1 MLNET
6 PKPAVRF
13 RHFEGPLDLLFH
25 LIEKN
30 DIDIYDIPIAE
41 ITEQY
46 MDYLEGMKTLDMEIA
61 SDFLVMGATLV
72 HIKSKMMLPGS
83 KLSSDGSEGE
93 DPREE
98 LVISLMR
105 YKRCR
110 VFACELKERR
120 EKYDGMRCRTAM
132 TAKDL
137 GIEIDLPMQV
147 FSKDEYEDAVEAVCA
162 RNDVR
167 FADISNKITHIL
179 RRDKLSIKDRIKSLW
194 ATVVKK
200 GKFMFSELFKD
211 KKTEKIDRIVSFL
224 AILELVRDNKVVAT
238 QKDSFEDILIEEKK
252 D

>member
-1 MLNET
+1 
-6 PKPAVRF
+6 
-13 RHFEGPLDLLFH
+13 
-25 LIEKN
+25 
-30 DIDIYDIPIAE
+30 
-41 ITEQY
+41 
-46 MDYLEGMKTLDMEIA
+46 
-61 SDFLVMGATLV
+61 
-72 HIKSKMMLPGS
+72 
-83 KLSSDGSEGE
+83 
-93 DPREE
+93 
-98 LVISLMR
+98 MR

-110 VFACELKERR
+110 VFAGELKERR

-147 FSKDEYEDAVEAVCA
+147 FSKDEYEDAVEAVGA

>member
-1 MLNET
+1 
-6 PKPAVRF
+6 
-13 RHFEGPLDLLFH
+13 
-25 LIEKN
+25 
-30 DIDIYDIPIAE
+30 
-41 ITEQY
+41 
-46 MDYLEGMKTLDMEIA
+46 MKTLDMETA

-110 VFACELKERR
+110 VFAGELKERR
-120 EKYDGMRCRTAM
+120 EKYDGMRSRTAM

>member
-1 MLNET
+1 M
-6 PKPAVRF
+6 R
-13 RHFEGPLDLLFH
+13 
-25 LIEKN
+25 
-30 DIDIYDIPIAE
+30 IAE

-46 MDYLEGMKTLDMEIA
+46 MAYLEGMKKLDMEIA

-83 KLSSDGSEGE
+83 KLSAEGSEGE

-110 VFACELKERR
+110 VFAGELKERR
-120 EKYDGMRCRTAM
+120 EKYDGMRQRTAM

-137 GIEIDLPMQV
+137 GIDIDLPVQT
-147 FSKDEYEDAVEAVCA
+147 FSVPEYEEAVAAVCA

-179 RRDKLSIKDRIKSLW
+179 RRDRLSIKDRIKSLW
-194 ATVVKK
+194 ATVANK
-200 GKFMFSELFKD
+200 GKIMFSELFKG

-224 AILELVRDNKVVAT
+224 AVLELVRDNKVIAT
-238 QKDSFEDILIEEKK
+238 QKDSFDDILLEEKK